1 MKMRNF
7 STASHMKYS
16 FLILILYFG
25 TFQLIAQKFQC
36 RNGQISFTSDA
47 PLELIK
53 AGSNALKGAIEPEQM
68 TFAFAVKNRSFRGF
82 NSPLQEE
89 HFNEDYI
96 ESPKNEHSTFTGKI
110 IDKVDWTKN
119 GKATIRAKGI
129 LTVHGVAQERII
141 KSDIEIRDKKLMVK
155 AQFTVLLADHNIA
168 IPKIVF
174 QKIAEEVQLFINA
187 EFILQ

>member
-1 MKMRNF
+1 MRNF
-7 STASHMKYS
+7 SIASHLKYI
-16 FLILILYFG
+16 FLILMLHLSV
-25 TFQLIAQKFQC
+25 FQLVAQKYQC

-53 AGSNALKGAIEPEQM
+53 ASSNALKGAIEPEQM
-68 TFAFAVKNRSFRGF
+68 TFAFAVKNRTFRGF

-110 IDKVDWTKN
+110 IDKVDLTKN
-119 GKATIRAKGI
+119 GKFTIRAKGI

-141 KSDIEIRDKKLMVK
+141 KSEIDIRDKKLIVK

-174 QKIAEEVQLFINA
+174 QKIAEEVQLLINA